1 MNDQEKF
8 PKDLLRITAICSAL
22 SDIYDNEKK
31 NRVFLKGDFK
41 TINEEVFLICCK
53 YINDLS
59 KALISL
65 HEEKVK
71 ENRAKFLQ
79 QQKIIFEQVQKPF
92 LKEALRQIQSEIYKK
107 YNPKDKDS

>member
-31 NRVFLKGDFK
+31 NRTFLKGDFK
-41 TINEEVFLICCK
+41 TINESVFLICVK
-53 YINDLS
+53 YINNLS
-59 KALISL
+59 KSLISL

-71 ENRAKFLQ
+71 ENRERYLQ
-79 QQKIIFEQVQKPF
+79 QKNIIFEQVQKPF